1 MRWTMKDRPAEG
13 NTVMQWFALMPFT
26 VGGETRWLEW
36 VAVEFRTVIAYGNA
50 EKAGQ
55 IHKHAVR
62 FIS

>member
-1 MRWTMKDRPAEG
+1 MRWTMKNRPAEG
-13 NTVMQWFALMPFT
+13 NVVGQWFALWPFT

-36 VAVEFRTVIAYGNA
+36 VAVEFRTVITYGDGG
-50 EKAGQ
+50 KAGR